1 MPLVFAVGS
10 PVEITVRT
18 YEMKLRLSGQVKA
31 SHPGYG
37 MGILFK
43 LNTKDERH
51 GVQQLID
58 FAAATTTQSSS

>member
-1 MPLVFAVGS
+1 MPLAFAAGS
-10 PVEITVRT
+10 SVEIVVRT
-18 YEMKLRLSGQVKA
+18 HEMKLQLSGEVKA

-37 MGILFK
+37 MGVSFR

-58 FAAATTTQSSS
+58 FVAAAAESSS

>member
-1 MPLVFAVGS
+1 VLTPPL
-10 PVEITVRT
+10 
-18 YEMKLRLSGQVKA
+18 KLRLSGVVKA

-37 MGILFK
+37 MGISFQ

-58 FAAATTTQSSS
+58 FAATMTESS

>member
-1 MPLVFAVGS
+1 MPLAFAAGT
-10 PVEITVRT
+10 PIEITVRT
-18 YEMKLRLSGQVKA
+18 HDMKLRLSGEVKA

-37 MGILFK
+37 MGVSFK

-58 FAAATTTQSSS
+58 FVAAAAESS